1 MLIMFNIPSHLAA
14 QNATYNMLITAYLT
28 LLKVFCSDAAARF
41 GSEAC
46 NVKNQN
52 ACLWDDL
59 NQLQNVVSK

>member
-1 MLIMFNIPSHLAA
+1 MVILFNIASHLAA

-46 NVKNQN
+46 NVKNHN
-52 ACLWDDL
+52 ACL
-59 NQLQNVVSK
+59 